1 MAEASL
7 SRVTP
12 PSMVGVI
19 ARKEFTEIIRDGR
32 FKWTAII
39 MIMLLLTAL
48 ATGWQKYTAYSE
60 MQAAAQGETNHQWL
74 KQGDK
79 NPHSAAHYGNYA
91 FKQAG
96 PLSFFDN
103 GIEPYTGNLLFMEAH
118 KQNLAISRPAN
129 DSSAISRF
137 GDLNG
142 AMILQVLMPLLIIFL
157 GFTAFSGEKER
168 GTLRQLLSMGV
179 NQRDLLWGK
188 AIGIGGAALLAIAP
202 CIILGALV
210 LSILQISHTAD
221 NVAARIALMTLIY
234 TGYGLVFLFLTLGV
248 SALSSSPRTSLIAL
262 VGFWAFSVFMVPKSA
277 AEISKAVYP
286 SPSFGEFSATM
297 KADQVRGLDGVPT
310 AAKFGKYVRDL
321 MKEYNVDNPTK
332 LPMYFP
338 AVRMQKL
345 EEFDHEVFDHHY
357 NGLRNTYRDQRRLQ
371 DAFGILAPLMP
382 LKSLSM
388 GLSGSDLLHHDRYTR
403 SAEEHRRMMVSRMNS
418 YLSKAAVDLNGVS
431 NSSNYM
437 TADEK
442 VFAIV
447 PPFEYTPPT
456 LAEVINEYG
465 SAFLIL
471 AAWVLASILFAAIS
485 VSRARKASV

>member
-7 SRVTP
+7 SRLSP
-12 PSMVGVI
+12 PSMIGVI
-19 ARKEFTEIIRDGR
+19 AHKEFTEIIRDGR

-39 MIMLLLTAL
+39 MVMLLLTAL
-48 ATGWQKYTAYSE
+48 VTGWQKYNAYSE
-60 MQAAAQGETNHQWL
+60 VQAAAQSQTNTQWL

-103 GIEPYTGNLLFMEAH
+103 GVEPFTGNLLFMEAH

-129 DSSAISRF
+129 DSSAVSRF

-157 GFTAFSGEKER
+157 GFTAFSSEKER

-179 NQRDLLWGK
+179 NHRDLLWGK
-188 AIGIGGAALLAIAP
+188 AIGIGAATLLAIVP
-202 CIILGALV
+202 CIIFGAV
-210 LSILQISHTAD
+210 ILSLLQIQSTAD
-221 NVAARIALMTLIY
+221 AFWGRVGLMTLVY
-234 TGYGLVFLFLTLGV
+234 SGYGLVFLFVTLGI
-248 SALSSSPRTSLIAL
+248 SALSSSPRTALIGL
-262 VGFWAFSVFMVPKSA
+262 VGFWALTVFMVPKSA

-286 SPSFGEFSATM
+286 SPSLGEFQATM
-297 KADQVRGLDGVPT
+297 KSDQVRGLDGVPT
-310 AAKFGKYVRDL
+310 SAKFGQYVRDL
-321 MKEYNVDNPTK
+321 MKEYNVDAPTK

-357 NGLRNTYRDQRRLQ
+357 NGLRDTYMAQRRLQ
-371 DAFGILAPLMP
+371 DAFGLIAPLMP
-382 LKSLSM
+382 VKSVSM
-388 GLSGSDLLHHDRYTR
+388 GLAGSDLLHHDRYTR
-403 SAEEHRRMMVSRMNS
+403 TAEDYRRMMVERMNG

-437 TADEK
+437 TADES

-447 PPFEYTPPT
+447 PPYQYEPPT
-456 LAEVINEYG
+456 LAEVFAEYS
-465 SAFLIL
+465 SALAIL
-471 AAWVLASILFAAIS
+471 SAWVLAALLFAAVAVGRVRKVS
-485 VSRARKASV
+485 V